1 MATTYNPRPSS
12 IISTGSDV
20 LYRYP
25 ELYQIRNAKTGKR
38 ILNCSSY
45 DAALAQYKKLKAKL
59 PKQEIARLEIIKLN
73 RKQELSWNL
82 S

>member
-20 LYRYP
+20 FYRYP
-25 ELYQIRNAKTGKR
+25 ELYQIRNARTGKR

-45 DAALAQYKKLKAKL
+45 DTALAQYKKLKAKL
-59 PKQEIARLEIIKLN
+59 PRQETTHLEIIKLN
-73 RKQELSWNL
+73 RKEELKWNL